1 MSSTSTASLALAT
14 AQEMAQSDV
23 RLSWLGRF
31 GRMTLFLIQVV
42 PGILYW
48 LITFTTI
55 TMPTFLFTLFSTSLT
70 FTMNATTL
78 ALILVAFVSTISW
91 FVRYRFLNMYA
102 RLPPEPQRKE
112 PQIDLY
118 PDTQEEGSKS
128 GFSNYLDEF
137 LSAIKVFGYLER
149 PVFHELTRSM
159 QTRKLIAGETLNLE
173 DEKGFCL
180 VVDGL
185 VEIFVKSSREGRESD
200 SELNDFRH
208 DSSDS
213 GDNHHLGNGHQGY
226 QLLTEVKNGAP
237 MSSLFSILS
246 LFTEDVKLRHTEDDD
261 LDSVSSSAGFRQQHF
276 PMSNGFGL
284 DHRHHDTPPSLPTSP
299 IFGSASQHGEAKARD
314 RRSSTMAGSAAGS
327 TLPKVP
333 PLSLDVDEDQQKPKS
348 RPRRTQTQSAHPDIV
363 ARATVDTTIAIIPAS
378 AFRRLTRVY
387 PKATAHIVQ
396 VILTRLQRVTLATGH
411 SYLGLTS
418 EVLRTEKHMNKYT
431 TYELPNFLRGD
442 ALERLKEKFTRER
455 ERIGAEEGS
464 KGIALHNA
472 AAGRRRG
479 SSNSLRK
486 EATVHA
492 LSARV
497 SPAANMT
504 TFEQPSRDIGANPSP
519 GDLLT
524 NIQMSRS
531 GGRRSINMSQG
542 AIPGF
547 APGPEVWPH
556 DSQSPL
562 TQKTF
567 NPFANTLNPRV
578 TLHRQESV
586 DEDSMFRGSILE
598 CIFKAIGLTNTKNAL
613 RMSDSVEASPRLVSY
628 DQKRQKAV
636 FTSNAFGFIDP
647 YEAAGDGDTE
657 SITSGGISVGGYP
670 STQGLAHELK
680 DEVEIVYFPKG
691 SVLVE
696 QGERNPGLYYVID
709 GFLDVS
715 VPVDDKSES
724 TVLGPSH
731 RPSMSSK
738 YVDETLSPLSRTKTA
753 SSRASGSGPHN
764 SSDGKRR
771 KSIGRK
777 SLALIKPGGIAGYI
791 GTISSYR
798 SFIDVVAKTDVY
810 VGFLPRSSL
819 ERIVEKYPVVLLTM
833 AKRLTS
839 LLPRLILHIDFA
851 LEWVQVSAGQV
862 IYHQGDDSDAI
873 YIVLNGRLRL
883 VLNNEEAE
891 MKVVGEY
898 GQGESVGEL
907 EVMTES
913 TRPAT
918 LHAIRDT
925 ELAKFPRT
933 LFNSLAQEHPGIT
946 IKISKI
952 IASRMRALIEDPIFD
967 QGKEK
972 VQGAKSNKVSSTLNL
987 RTVAILPVTAGVPV
1001 VEFASRLMNA
1011 LTQIGATNG
1020 VTSLNQ
1026 AAILNH
1032 LGRHA
1037 FSRMGKLK
1045 LSQYLADLE
1054 EKYGLVLY
1062 VADTNVNSPWTQ
1074 TCISQADCILLVGLA
1089 EGSPA
1094 IGEYERFLLGMKT
1107 TARKEL
1113 VLLHADRFSPPGT
1126 TRAWLRNR
1134 VWINGGHHHVQMEFR
1149 SSVPVHPQ
1157 TRRFGHA
1164 LKQRVQVLQAEIQ
1177 KYTSRRVRQTP
1188 LYSADTPFKGDFHR
1202 IARRLCGKSIG
1213 LVLGGGGARG
1223 IAQVGIIRALEEA
1236 GIPIDIVG
1244 GTSIGAFIGALYA
1257 RDADVVPMYGRAKKF
1272 AGRMASMWRFALDL
1286 TYPSASY
1293 TTGHEFNRG
1302 IFKTFGNNQIEDF
1315 WLEFYCNTT
1324 NISKSRSEIHTS
1336 GYAWRYVRASMSLA
1350 GLLPPLCDE
1359 GSMLLDGGYVDNLTV
1374 THMKS
1379 LGADVIFAIDVGSLD
1394 DDTPQTFGDSLSGF
1408 WAFANRWNPF
1418 SSYPNPPTLA
1428 EIQARLAY
1436 VSSVDALERA
1446 KNTPGCL
1453 YMRPPID
1460 DYGTLE
1466 FGKFDEIYQVGYTFG
1481 QSFLAQMR
1489 DQGVLPLVDET
1500 EEKKALRRTMAP
1512 RRANVT
1518 FMDYPMVFQGG
1529 TLGSE
1534 DQIRISTLEAEIV
1547 ALKAKRDEDRK
1558 EKDRLRTENAGLK
1571 KELEEI
1577 QAKAKADRM
1586 TIIFHSLQSKI
1597 ALTYLQPIQ
1606 FIPAVLYVESPFKGL
1621 RRFDEKGVIV
1631 AIESVTGLD
1640 EKKVVESLFPRLG
1653 WSASDVLIR
1662 VAKEGQFFFPGFI
1675 DTHIHASQYP
1685 NAGIFGKTT
1694 LLDWLN
1700 TYTFPM
1706 ESSLASQSKAKTVYT
1721 RCIERTLSHGT
1732 TTAAYYATISVPST
1746 NLLAELC
1753 LSHGQRA
1760 FIGRCCMDSLS
1771 PDYYRDESA
1780 ASSIADTKATIEHI
1794 KKIDPQNALVT
1805 AIITPRFAPSC
1816 TSELMHGLGALHKET
1831 NLPIQTHISE
1841 NKNEIELVNKL
1852 FPGHEHYTGVYDD
1865 HGLLTS
1871 KTILAHGVHLSEAE
1885 VDLIVKKEAKIS
1897 HCPASNSAI
1906 TSGTAKVRWLLQKGV
1921 EIGLG
1926 TDVSGGYS
1934 ASILEA
1940 VRQAALVS
1948 RHVAMAGDEEAK
1960 LSIEEVLYLGTQG
1973 GAKVVGLEDK
1983 VGSFVVGKEWDA
1995 QLIGLGSVDTSVIG
2009 DGEGNVDIFGWET
2022 WDDRVA
2028 KWVYN
2033 GDDRN
2038 TLAVWVKGRLVHE
2051 RKL

>member
-1 MSSTSTASLALAT
+1 MASETVSSLVGSSVSSMDSTIASA
-14 AQEMAQSDV
+14 MASVTGIPTTQTDAAVAGST
-23 RLSWLGRF
+23 F
-31 GRMTLFLIQVV
+31 GVFGKMIMFFIRVI

-48 LITFTTI
+48 VITFTTI

-78 ALILVAFVSTISW
+78 MLIMVAFVSTMSW
-91 FVRYRFLNMYA
+91 FVRYRFLNMYS

-118 PDTQEEGSKS
+118 PDTQDEGSKS

-137 LSAIKVFGYLER
+137 LSAIKIFGYLER

-173 DEKGFCL
+173 EEKGFCL

-185 VEIFVKSSREGRESD
+185 VEIFVKSAREGRGSD
-200 SELNDFRH
+200 TDPMSYERED
-208 DSSDS
+208 SDS
-213 GDNHHLGNGHQGY
+213 GSGIHRGSGHQGY
-226 QLLTEVKNGAP
+226 QLLTEVRNGAP

-246 LFTEDVKLRHTEDDD
+246 LFTEDVKLRHSDDD
-261 LDSVSSSAGFRQQHF
+261 DFDG
-276 PMSNGFGL
+276 NGTP
-284 DHRHHDTPPSLPTSP
+284 DHQEYSHDAPPSLPTSP
-299 IFGSASQHGEAKARD
+299 IYGAPSQDGQRD
-314 RRSSTMAGSAAGS
+314 DRNRRASSTTVNGRI
-327 TLPKVP
+327 P
-333 PLSLDVDEDQQKPKS
+333 PLSLDAAADIYPR
-348 RPRRTQTQSAHPDIV
+348 RPRPKRLNTTSVHPDIV

-442 ALERLKEKFTRER
+442 ALKRLKEKFIREK

-472 AAGRRRG
+472 GAGRRRR
-479 SSNSLRK
+479 SSHSLRK
-486 EATVHA
+486 EATMHA
-492 LSARV
+492 SSVRGSMSMSKQMFETPGGDSAV
-497 SPAANMT
+497 S
-504 TFEQPSRDIGANPSP
+504 PSP

-524 NIQMSRS
+524 NIQMSRHA
-531 GGRRSINMSQG
+531 GRKPASSVTQG
-542 AIPGF
+542 SNPQ
-547 APGPEVWPH
+547 VWHH
-556 DSQSPL
+556 DAQSPL
-562 TQKTF
+562 SQRTS
-567 NPFANTLNPRV
+567 NPFNGPMNARIP
-578 TLHRQESV
+578 LHRQESI
-586 DEDSMFRGSILE
+586 DEDGMFRKSILE

-613 RMSDSVEASPRLVSY
+613 RMSDSVEGSPRLLSY
-628 DQKRQKAV
+628 DQRRQKAIFGSNS
-636 FTSNAFGFIDP
+636 FTSNAFGLIDP
-647 YEAAGDGDTE
+647 YEGSVDDTE
-657 SITSGGISVGGYP
+657 SVTSGGVSAGGYP
-670 STQGLAHELK
+670 STQGLAQELK

-715 VPVDDKSES
+715 VPVDEKSDS
-724 TVLGPSH
+724 MVLGSSFQHSSANKNANDPMPS
-731 RPSMSSK
+731 
-738 YVDETLSPLSRTKTA
+738 LSRTKTG
-753 SSRASGSGPHN
+753 SSRVSGINASGHE
-764 SSDGKRR
+764 GKNR
-771 KSIGRK
+771 KSADRK

-810 VGFLPRSSL
+810 VGFLPRTSL

-851 LEWVQVSAGQV
+851 LEWVQVNAGQV

-883 VLNNEEAE
+883 VVNNDEAG
-891 MKVVGEY
+891 MKVIGEY

-913 TRPAT
+913 VRPAT

-925 ELAKFPRT
+925 ELAKFPKT

-952 IASRMRALIEDPIFD
+952 IASRMRALVEEPVFV
-967 QGKEK
+967 QTKEK
-972 VQGAKSNKVSSTLNL
+972 VTGATNDKVSSTVNL
-987 RTVAILPVTAGVPV
+987 RTVAVLPVTAGVPV
-1001 VEFASRLMNA
+1001 VEFGSRLMNA
-1011 LTQIGATNG
+1011 LTQIGAPNG

-1062 VADTNVNSPWTQ
+1062 IADTNVNSPWTQ
-1074 TCISQADCILLVGLA
+1074 TCISQADCILLIGIA
-1089 EGSPA
+1089 DGSPA

-1113 VLLHADRFSPPGT
+1113 VLLHTDRFSSPGV

-1134 VWINGGHHHVQMEFR
+1134 VWINGGHHHVQMDFR
-1149 SSVPVHPQ
+1149 TSPIPVHPQ
-1157 TRRFGHA
+1157 ARKFGTA
-1164 LKQRVQVLQAEIQ
+1164 LKQRVQVIQAEIQ
-1177 KYTSRRVRQTP
+1177 KYTSRRVRQSP
-1188 LYSADTPFKGDFHR
+1188 LYSAETPFKGDFHR

-1223 IAQVGIIRALEEA
+1223 ISQVGIIRAMEES
-1236 GIPIDIVG
+1236 GIPIDIIG
-1244 GTSIGAFIGALYA
+1244 GTSIGSFIGALYA

-1272 AGRMASMWRFALDL
+1272 SGRMASMWRFALDL

-1302 IFKTFGNNQIEDF
+1302 IFKTFGNTQIEDF

-1374 THMKS
+1374 SHMKS
-1379 LGADVIFAIDVGSLD
+1379 LGADIIFAIDVGSLD
-1394 DDTPQTFGDSLSGF
+1394 DNMPQNFGDSLSGF

-1446 KNTPGCL
+1446 KTTPGCL

-1460 DYGTLE
+1460 DYGTLD
-1466 FGKFDEIYQVGYTFG
+1466 FGKFDEIYQVGYKFG
-1481 QSFLAQMR
+1481 QEYLAKMR
-1489 DQGVLPLVDET
+1489 DQGILPLVDET

-1512 RRANVT
+1512 RRA
-1518 FMDYPMVFQGG
+1518 
-1529 TLGSE
+1529 
-1534 DQIRISTLEAEIV
+1534 
-1547 ALKAKRDEDRK
+1547 
-1558 EKDRLRTENAGLK
+1558 
-1571 KELEEI
+1571 
-1577 QAKAKADRM
+1577 
-1586 TIIFHSLQSKI
+1586 
-1597 ALTYLQPIQ
+1597 
-1606 FIPAVLYVESPFKGL
+1606 
-1621 RRFDEKGVIV
+1621 
-1631 AIESVTGLD
+1631 SV
-1640 EKKVVESLFPRLG
+1640 
-1653 WSASDVLIR
+1653 
-1662 VAKEGQFFFPGFI
+1662 
-1675 DTHIHASQYP
+1675 
-1685 NAGIFGKTT
+1685 
-1694 LLDWLN
+1694 
-1700 TYTFPM
+1700 
-1706 ESSLASQSKAKTVYT
+1706 
-1721 RCIERTLSHGT
+1721 
-1732 TTAAYYATISVPST
+1732 
-1746 NLLAELC
+1746 
-1753 LSHGQRA
+1753 
-1760 FIGRCCMDSLS
+1760 
-1771 PDYYRDESA
+1771 
-1780 ASSIADTKATIEHI
+1780 
-1794 KKIDPQNALVT
+1794 
-1805 AIITPRFAPSC
+1805 
-1816 TSELMHGLGALHKET
+1816 
-1831 NLPIQTHISE
+1831 
-1841 NKNEIELVNKL
+1841 
-1852 FPGHEHYTGVYDD
+1852 
-1865 HGLLTS
+1865 
-1871 KTILAHGVHLSEAE
+1871 
-1885 VDLIVKKEAKIS
+1885 
-1897 HCPASNSAI
+1897 
-1906 TSGTAKVRWLLQKGV
+1906 
-1921 EIGLG
+1921 
-1926 TDVSGGYS
+1926 
-1934 ASILEA
+1934 
-1940 VRQAALVS
+1940 
-1948 RHVAMAGDEEAK
+1948 
-1960 LSIEEVLYLGTQG
+1960 
-1973 GAKVVGLEDK
+1973 
-1983 VGSFVVGKEWDA
+1983 
-1995 QLIGLGSVDTSVIG
+1995 
-2009 DGEGNVDIFGWET
+2009 
-2022 WDDRVA
+2022 
-2028 KWVYN
+2028 
-2033 GDDRN
+2033 
-2038 TLAVWVKGRLVHE
+2038 
-2051 RKL
+2051 

>member
-1 MSSTSTASLALAT
+1 MSEQASSVLEAITSLPNAMTTATPSALALANGT
-14 AQEMAQSDV
+14 SMEQATQSSWFGL
-23 RLSWLGRF
+23 LS
-31 GRMTLFLIQVV
+31 RMILFTVKVI

-48 LITFTTI
+48 LITFATI
-55 TMPTFLFTLFSTSLT
+55 TMPTFLFTIFSTSLT

-78 ALILVAFVSTISW
+78 MLIGIALVSTMSW

-112 PQIDLY
+112 PEIDLY
-118 PDTQEEGSKS
+118 PENQEDSSKS

-149 PVFHELTRSM
+149 PVFHELTRTM

-173 DEKGFCL
+173 EEKGFCL

-185 VEIFVKSSREGRESD
+185 VEIFVKSSRETRESD
-200 SELNDFRH
+200 SEPRFHPD

-213 GDNHHLGNGHQGY
+213 GEGQYRRSTQQGY
-226 QLLTEVKNGAP
+226 QLLTEVRNGAP

-246 LFTEDVKLRHTEDDD
+246 LFTEDVKLRHEDDEV
-261 LDSVSSSAGFRQQHF
+261 DSRASSAQGHRRF
-276 PMSNGFGL
+276 PSGAGL
-284 DHRHHDTPPSLPTSP
+284 SFAHTHHETPPSLPTSP
-299 IFGSASQHGEAKARD
+299 IYGAPGQNYHPTPGD
-314 RRSSTMAGSAAGS
+314 RRSSTTTSS
-327 TLPKVP
+327 TVGGKLARIP
-333 PLSLDVDEDQQKPKS
+333 PLSLDTPEEQSKPPP
-348 RPRRTQTQSAHPDIV
+348 RPTPRRAKTNSAHPDIV

-378 AFRRLTRVY
+378 AFRRLTRIY

-396 VILTRLQRVTLATGH
+396 VILTRLQRVTLATAH

-442 ALERLKEKFTRER
+442 ALGRLKEKFDRER
-455 ERIGAEEGS
+455 ERIGPEDGS
-464 KGIALHNA
+464 KGIALHNSGT
-472 AAGRRRG
+472 GRRSR

-486 EATVHA
+486 EATLHV
-492 LSARV
+492 LSGRNT
-497 SPAANMT
+497 SHG
-504 TFEQPSRDIGANPSP
+504 TFNAEQTRRSETGGSPSP

-524 NIQMSRS
+524 NIQMSRN
-531 GGRRSINMSQG
+531 GGRRLSTLGSSGNLVS
-542 AIPGF
+542 
-547 APGPEVWPH
+547 GPKIWQH
-556 DSQSPL
+556 DPQSPL
-562 TQKTF
+562 QQRSF
-567 NPFANTLNPRV
+567 NPFNSSINPRE
-578 TLHRQESV
+578 TLHRQESI
-586 DEDSMFRGSILE
+586 DEDSMFRSSILE

-613 RMSDSVEASPRLVSY
+613 NMSDSVEASPRLVSY

-636 FTSNAFGFIDP
+636 FSHNAFGFIDP
-647 YEAAGDGDTE
+647 YEGSADGDTE
-657 SITSGGISVGGYP
+657 SMTSGGMSVGGFP
-670 STQGLAHELK
+670 STQGLARELK
-680 DEVEIVYFPKG
+680 DEVEIVFFPKG
-691 SVLVE
+691 SILVE

-709 GFLDVS
+709 GFLDVT
-715 VPVDDKSES
+715 VPVDDRSQS
-724 TVLGPSH
+724 TVLGHSHPSSANP
-731 RPSMSSK
+731 RSK
-738 YVDETLSPLSRTKTA
+738 DQTLTPLSRTRTG
-753 SSRASGSGPHN
+753 SSRTSGSALGN
-764 SSDGKRR
+764 DGGDAKKR
-771 KSIGRK
+771 KSPGRK

-798 SFIDVVAKTDVY
+798 SFINVVAKTDVY

-851 LEWVQVSAGQV
+851 LEWVQVNAGQV
-862 IYHQGDDSDAI
+862 IYHQGDESDAI
-873 YIVLNGRLRL
+873 YIVLNGRLRA
-883 VLNNEEAE
+883 VANNEEAGK
-891 MKVVGEY
+891 KVMGEY

-952 IASRMRALIEDPIFD
+952 IASRMRSLVEDPVFI

-972 VQGAKSNKVSSTLNL
+972 MTGATNNKVSSTVNL
-987 RTVAILPVTAGVPV
+987 RTVAILPVTTGVPV

-1026 AAILNH
+1026 SAIFNH

-1062 VADTNVNSPWTQ
+1062 VADTNVNAPWTQ
-1074 TCISQADCILLVGLA
+1074 TCVSQADCILLVGLA

-1094 IGEYERFLLGMKT
+1094 IGEFERFLLGTKT

-1113 VLLHADRFSPPGT
+1113 VLLHADRFAPQGL
-1126 TRAWLRNR
+1126 TRSWLRNR
-1134 VWINGGHHHVQMEFR
+1134 VWINGGHHHVQMAFR
-1149 SSVPVHPQ
+1149 SSSAPVHPQ
-1157 TRRFGHA
+1157 ARRFGSA
-1164 LKQRVQVLQAEIQ
+1164 LKQRVQVIQAEIQ
-1177 KYTSRRVRQTP
+1177 KYTSRRLRQTP
-1188 LYSADTPFKGDFHR
+1188 LYSAETPFKGDFHR

-1223 IAQVGIIRALEEA
+1223 ISHIGIIRALEEA

-1272 AGRMASMWRFALDL
+1272 SGRMASMWRFALDL

-1302 IFKTFGNNQIEDF
+1302 IFKAFGNTQIEDL

-1374 THMKS
+1374 SHMKS

-1418 SSYPNPPTLA
+1418 SSFPNPPTLA

-1446 KNTPGCL
+1446 KTTPGCH

-1460 DYGTLE
+1460 NYGTLD
-1466 FGKFDEIYQVGYTFG
+1466 FGKFDEIYQVGYKFG
-1481 QSFLAQMR
+1481 QEYLAKMR
-1489 DQGVLPLVDET
+1489 DEGVLPLMDET

-1512 RRANVT
+1512 RRA
-1518 FMDYPMVFQGG
+1518 
-1529 TLGSE
+1529 
-1534 DQIRISTLEAEIV
+1534 
-1547 ALKAKRDEDRK
+1547 
-1558 EKDRLRTENAGLK
+1558 
-1571 KELEEI
+1571 
-1577 QAKAKADRM
+1577 
-1586 TIIFHSLQSKI
+1586 
-1597 ALTYLQPIQ
+1597 
-1606 FIPAVLYVESPFKGL
+1606 
-1621 RRFDEKGVIV
+1621 
-1631 AIESVTGLD
+1631 
-1640 EKKVVESLFPRLG
+1640 
-1653 WSASDVLIR
+1653 
-1662 VAKEGQFFFPGFI
+1662 
-1675 DTHIHASQYP
+1675 
-1685 NAGIFGKTT
+1685 
-1694 LLDWLN
+1694 
-1700 TYTFPM
+1700 
-1706 ESSLASQSKAKTVYT
+1706 
-1721 RCIERTLSHGT
+1721 
-1732 TTAAYYATISVPST
+1732 
-1746 NLLAELC
+1746 
-1753 LSHGQRA
+1753 
-1760 FIGRCCMDSLS
+1760 
-1771 PDYYRDESA
+1771 
-1780 ASSIADTKATIEHI
+1780 SI
-1794 KKIDPQNALVT
+1794 
-1805 AIITPRFAPSC
+1805 
-1816 TSELMHGLGALHKET
+1816 
-1831 NLPIQTHISE
+1831 
-1841 NKNEIELVNKL
+1841 
-1852 FPGHEHYTGVYDD
+1852 
-1865 HGLLTS
+1865 
-1871 KTILAHGVHLSEAE
+1871 
-1885 VDLIVKKEAKIS
+1885 
-1897 HCPASNSAI
+1897 
-1906 TSGTAKVRWLLQKGV
+1906 
-1921 EIGLG
+1921 
-1926 TDVSGGYS
+1926 
-1934 ASILEA
+1934 
-1940 VRQAALVS
+1940 
-1948 RHVAMAGDEEAK
+1948 
-1960 LSIEEVLYLGTQG
+1960 
-1973 GAKVVGLEDK
+1973 
-1983 VGSFVVGKEWDA
+1983 
-1995 QLIGLGSVDTSVIG
+1995 
-2009 DGEGNVDIFGWET
+2009 
-2022 WDDRVA
+2022 
-2028 KWVYN
+2028 
-2033 GDDRN
+2033 
-2038 TLAVWVKGRLVHE
+2038 
-2051 RKL
+2051 